1 MFPVSEPFIVK
12 KSEFMQYFMT
22 VLTFQHRQTSLC
34 FFMPEIVN
42 FVNKVNERLF
52 YESILQNLDQKDK
65 KVDEY

>member
-1 MFPVSEPFIVK
+1 
-12 KSEFMQYFMT
+12 
-22 VLTFQHRQTSLC
+22 
-34 FFMPEIVN
+34 MPEIVN